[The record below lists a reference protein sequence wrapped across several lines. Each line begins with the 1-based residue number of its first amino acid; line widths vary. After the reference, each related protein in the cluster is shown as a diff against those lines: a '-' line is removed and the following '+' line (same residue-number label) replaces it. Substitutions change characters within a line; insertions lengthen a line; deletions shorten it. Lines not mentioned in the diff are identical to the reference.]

1 MFNHIR
7 GKLTDKGNDYVVID
21 VNGIGFKIFTSLNSI
36 NEAGRLGMS
45 DDVTFYTHLYIKEGI
60 MDLYGFS
67 TKEELAMFT
76 MLISVSGV
84 GAKGAIA
91 ILSVNT
97 PSKIAVSI
105 VTGDVKAITKAQG
118 IGPKIAQ
125 RVVLE
130 LKDKVGNDFLTS
142 GVEIEEV
149 DVFNDDSNAKSEA
162 ISALVVLGY
171 SANEAKKAV
180 SKVDASINDVEE
192 IIKASLKNLM

>member
-7 GKLTDKGNDYVVID
+7 GKLTDKGFDYVVID
-21 VNGIGFKIFTSLNSI
+21 VNGIGFKIYTSLNSI
-36 NEAGRLGMS
+36 NESGRAGLN
-45 DDVTFYTHLYIKEGI
+45 DDVTFYTYLYIKEGI
-60 MDLYGFS
+60 MDLYGFF
-67 TKEELAMFT
+67 TKEELKLFT

-97 PSKIAVSI
+97 PSKVAVSI
-105 VTGDVKAITKAQG
+105 VTGDVKSITKAQG
-118 IGPKIAQ
+118 VGPKIAQ

-142 GVEIEEV
+142 GVEIEDAEV
-149 DVFNDDSNAKSEA
+149 LVDDSDAKAEA

-171 SANEAKKAV
+171 SAYEAKKAV
-180 SKVDASINDVEE
+180 AKVEPSVTDVEE
-192 IIKASLKNLM
+192 IIKLSLKNLM

>member
-7 GKLTDKGNDYVVID
+7 GKLTDKGTDYVVID
-21 VNGIGFKIFTSLNSI
+21 VNGIGFKIYTSVNSI
-36 NEAGRLGMS
+36 NESGRVGLS
-45 DDVTFYTHLYIKEGI
+45 DDVTFYTYLYIKEGI
-60 MDLYGFS
+60 MDLYGFF
-67 TKEELAMFT
+67 TKEELKLFT

-97 PSKIAVSI
+97 PSKVAVSI

-118 IGPKIAQ
+118 VGPKIAQ

-142 GVEIEEV
+142 GVEIDNTEV
-149 DVFNDDSNAKSEA
+149 FTEDTDSKAEA
-162 ISALVVLGY
+162 VSALVVLGY
-171 SANEAKKAV
+171 SAYEAKKAV
-180 SKVDASINDVEE
+180 AKVDNSVTDVEE
-192 IIKASLKNLM
+192 IIKLSLKNLM